1 MLLFSPLKVLMQS
14 SSLSFCFS
22 LMSSMTMVSF
32 ESMLLKLLLSLTYVS
47 DYSMGTV
54 ITLDSHG
61 VIINDDEAL

>member
-1 MLLFSPLKVLMQS
+1 
-14 SSLSFCFS
+14 
-22 LMSSMTMVSF
+22 MSSMTMVSF

-47 DYSMGTV
+47 DYSIGTV